1 MGNPK
6 HFSLELPQRCLTL
19 IDELW
24 SEVEKITIKK
34 EEHLGPLTTTFL
46 VAMAI
51 PIFNLPV
58 ERIAK
63 QIGIGEG
70 YADDRGLKPELA
82 AEVRDKLGGASFT
95 KAPFFKIDAWSL
107 VQRPFKPGSLN
118 IAKGL
123 PCDVL
128 EELKAGAA
136 RDAAANMPTNMWV
149 SCVRNALAHGGIAY
163 LDGDGNQT
171 FGESVRKIAFVSGKS
186 KLDPSC
192 KEYPDRKCVGE
203 FEEVRIL
210 RISQSDFREFLGE
223 WVRWLKDS
231 RLVDSLAA

>member
-1 MGNPK
+1 
-6 HFSLELPQRCLTL
+6 
-19 IDELW
+19 
-24 SEVEKITIKK
+24 
-34 EEHLGPLTTTFL
+34 
-46 VAMAI
+46 
-51 PIFNLPV
+51 
-58 ERIAK
+58 
-63 QIGIGEG
+63 
-70 YADDRGLKPELA
+70 
-82 AEVRDKLGGASFT
+82 
-95 KAPFFKIDAWSL
+95 DAWSL

-149 SCVRNALAHGGIAY
+149 SCVRNALAYGRIAY